1 MMDINAI
8 DSTHTIIAGAVLL
21 VATLYFLVFSG
32 KRRSSNAPPF
42 ANVGIPLLGNYIEF
56 AKNPIAFQHMC
67 RKSVGDVF
75 TVAMLHKKLTFLLS
89 PEASKCFYEEKDDAM
104 SQSEVYGF
112 MTAVFGKDVV
122 YDAEPKKRI
131 QQMQHMATNLQSRR
145 LAAYVPKI
153 EKEVVDYIA
162 RWKNEGE
169 TDILNDLSELT
180 ILTASRCLHGDD
192 VREELFEDV
201 ARIYHDLDKVH
212 TPTSS
217 LRACPS
223 PPPYPSF

>member
-1 MMDINAI
+1 MFANLRLIGWPSAEFRHAGTGWKAKSALRCSRDSHVGCHEPGSLRFDSDYFVLRRLVLSNWPPCPVTTMMDINAI

-89 PEASKCFYEEKDDAM
+89 PEASKCFYKEKDDAM

-153 EKEVVDYIA
+153 PSG
-162 RWKNEGE
+162 RG
-169 TDILNDLSELT
+169 
-180 ILTASRCLHGDD
+180 AS
-192 VREELFEDV
+192 V
-201 ARIYHDLDKVH
+201 
-212 TPTSS
+212 
-217 LRACPS
+217 
-223 PPPYPSF
+223 